1 MSGPVQV
8 TLSPAEWKLV
18 SDLRAIPESPLKSR
32 IDALF
37 GELLKFAADPKCGDS
52 QADGVP
58 CTSVHVAC
66 AECGR
71 ARHAGDCAEPG
82 EIAAADQSNC
92 GLTGGTTGSSRG

>member
-1 MSGPVQV
+1 MAQNMVSGDERDVMPC
-8 TLSPAEWKLV
+8 
-18 SDLRAIPESPLKSR
+18 PEY
-32 IDALF
+32 
-37 GELLKFAADPKCGDS
+37 

-82 EIAAADQSNC
+82 EIAAADQSDR
-92 GLTGGTTGSSRG
+92 GSHWRNDR